1 MSDIYHTN
9 YTQLYEVS
17 DFMDNNIID
26 DNLLI
31 LVTFFGQQS
40 YTNIIKYI
48 IFCHKYS
55 AFPFLSSKFF
65 LNFLNLKI

>member
-9 YTQLYEVS
+9 NTQLYEVS

-31 LVTFFGQQS
+31 LVTFFV
-40 YTNIIKYI
+40 
-48 IFCHKYS
+48 
-55 AFPFLSSKFF
+55 SKAI
-65 LNFLNLKI
+65 LIL

>member
-31 LVTFFGQQS
+31 LVTFFCQQS
-40 YTNIIKYI
+40 YTNIIKYMEV
-48 IFCHKYS
+48 
-55 AFPFLSSKFF
+55 
-65 LNFLNLKI
+65 

>member
-1 MSDIYHTN
+1 MSDIYQTN

-31 LVTFFGQQS
+31 LVTFFV
-40 YTNIIKYI
+40 
-48 IFCHKYS
+48 
-55 AFPFLSSKFF
+55 SKDI
-65 LNFLNLKI
+65 LIL